1 MQTPETINQQNR
13 ADDQDER
20 ERHFRDE
27 QSRAQPASLATS
39 AAARGILQRIDRIA
53 PRCVQC
59 GHEAENDAGNQR
71 ETDGEQQHVDVER
84 NFAHARQEI
93 LRDFFQQIEP
103 PDRKQDAEDAG
114 DRRGQ
119 HTLGE

>member
-1 MQTPETINQQNR
+1 M
-13 ADDQDER
+13 
-20 ERHFRDE
+20 
-27 QSRAQPASLATS
+27 
-39 AAARGILQRIDRIA
+39 
-53 PRCVQC
+53 QC

-103 PDRKQDAEDAG
+103 PDREEDTEDAG

-119 HTLGE
+119 HALGEKLENNPGARRAKRGTDGDFFSARDEAREQ